1 MGKEK
6 VRQLLTGLSLAGLV
20 ASVGITAQAAP
31 SASG

>member
-20 ASVGITAQAAP
+20 VSVGISAQAAP
-31 SASG
+31 AASG